1 MVRLIRELLQPYR
14 WLLVIVLAAMLMAAA
29 ISLAGPWPL
38 KIIID
43 SVISNHPLPPWT
55 KWFAPMPGSAGK
67 MRVTLLAA
75 MSIVLIAVLSAI
87 ANYIA
92 TYFVES
98 IGQSVANDLR
108 IRTYHHLQRLSLGW
122 HRTHQVGTML
132 STITTDVSTIQSF
145 ASASP
150 AIIFVNMTTI
160 IGMLIVMFTLRWD
173 FALIAVGLLPFL
185 VFGASRV
192 RNSIQKT
199 AWKVRE
205 IEAEMVATAQEGL
218 DLVEVVQAFDREDL
232 EEKRLAQISRL
243 IKQVSLRARRVRSL
257 LGPVVTIPIAMC
269 SAFVLWRGTSLIL
282 AGTLTLGTLTV
293 ITAYLGAFF
302 ALVHDLSSQTD
313 SIAQTSVAVQRVQ
326 DLLKADAIIPERPDA
341 TDPPP
346 FRGDIAYEHVTFGYR
361 PDTPV
366 LRDINFTV
374 QHGELLGIVG
384 ATGTGKSTAVSLI
397 SRFYDV
403 NSGTIRIDGAD
414 IRDFKLR
421 GLRNQIAFVLQDT
434 VLFRGTVRDNIAV
447 GCPNATKDEIVQAAK
462 LANADEFITR
472 MPRGYDSIVGE
483 RGLRLSAGQRQRIGI
498 ARALIRNNPI
508 LILDEPS
515 AALDAESEQVVLE
528 ALERLMKDRTV
539 ICIAHRLSTIRD
551 ANKIIA
557 FKDGAVVEEGTH
569 QELLARDGVYAELH
583 RIQYRQESA

>member
-1 MVRLIRELLQPYR
+1 MARLIRELLQPYR
-14 WLLVIVLAAMLMAAA
+14 WLLVIVLAAMLAAA
-29 ISLAGPWPL
+29 AMSLAGPWPL

-43 SVISNHPLPPWT
+43 SVISNHPLPGWA
-55 KWFAPMPGSAGK
+55 KWFARMLGSGGK
-67 MRVTLLAA
+67 MRIALLAGI
-75 MSIVLIAVLSAI
+75 SIVLIAVLSAI

-98 IGQSVANDLR
+98 IGQSVAKDLR
-108 IRTYHHLQRLSLGW
+108 IRAYHHLQRLSLGW
-122 HRTHQVGTML
+122 YRTHQVGTIL

-145 ASASP
+145 AAASP
-150 AIIFVNMTTI
+150 AIIFVNLTTI
-160 IGMLIVMFTLRWD
+160 IGMLIVMFMLRWD
-173 FALIAVGLLPFL
+173 FALIAVALLPFL
-185 VFGASRV
+185 LFGASRV

-205 IEAEMVATAQEGL
+205 IEAEMVATVQEGL
-218 DLVEVVQAFDREDL
+218 DLVEVVQAFDRQHL
-232 EEKRLAQISRL
+232 EEKRLAQISGL
-243 IKQVSLRARRVRSL
+243 IMQASLRARRVRSL

-269 SAFVLWRGTSLIL
+269 TAFVLWRGTSLIL

-293 ITAYLGAFF
+293 ISAYLGAFF
-302 ALVHDLSSQTD
+302 AQVHDLSSQTD
-313 SIAQTSVAVQRVQ
+313 SIAQTSVAVQRIQ

-341 TDPPP
+341 IDPPP
-346 FRGDIAYEHVTFGYR
+346 FRGDIAYEHVTFGYD

-403 NSGTIRIDGAD
+403 NRGTIRIDGTD
-414 IRDFKLR
+414 IRDFKLH

-447 GCPNATKDEIVQAAK
+447 GRPDATTDEIVQAAK
-462 LANADEFITR
+462 LGNADEFITR
-472 MPRGYDSIVGE
+472 MPRGYESIVGE

-528 ALERLMKDRTV
+528 ALDRLMKDRTV

-557 FKDGAVVEEGTH
+557 FKDGAVAEEGTH

-583 RIQYRQESA
+583 RIQYR